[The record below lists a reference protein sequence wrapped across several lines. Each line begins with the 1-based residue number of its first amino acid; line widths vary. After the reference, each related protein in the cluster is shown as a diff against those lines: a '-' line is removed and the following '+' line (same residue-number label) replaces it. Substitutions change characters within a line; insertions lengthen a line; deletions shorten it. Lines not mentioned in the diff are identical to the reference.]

1 MNWHQI
7 WKTIQNWLT
16 STGIK
21 ILISIIV
28 LIVSFTII
36 NALAKAVVNKGKKL
50 DEKNTNKN
58 KSKLNKTLYK
68 TLSYIFKVLLKV
80 IVVVAVVGYLGLDT
94 SGISALIASI
104 GVGVGL
110 AINGTL
116 SNFAGGILLLV
127 THPFKDEDYIAACG
141 YEGTVEDI
149 FICNTK
155 IRTTDNKVVYLP
167 NGKLSTSEIVNYT
180 EKDTR
185 RVDISFSIAY
195 SADFEKAQQIILDLA
210 NKEKLVLKTPA
221 PTVRMSSQ
229 GESAIVLTAKLWA
242 KTEDYW
248 DVYFNINEDAKKAFD
263 ENSIEIPF
271 NQLDVHLKNN

>member
-1 MNWHQI
+1 MGYC
-7 WKTIQNWLT
+7 KK
-16 STGIK
+16 SGK
-21 ILISIIV
+21 
-28 LIVSFTII
+28 VSR
-36 NALAKAVVNKGKKL
+36 
-50 DEKNTNKN
+50 
-58 KSKLNKTLYK
+58 
-68 TLSYIFKVLLKV
+68 
-80 IVVVAVVGYLGLDT
+80 
-94 SGISALIASI
+94 ISALIASI

-141 YEGTVEDI
+141 HEGTVEDI

-210 NKEKLVLKTPA
+210 NKEKL
-221 PTVRMSSQ
+221 R
-229 GESAIVLTAKLWA
+229 
-242 KTEDYW
+242 
-248 DVYFNINEDAKKAFD
+248 
-263 ENSIEIPF
+263 
-271 NQLDVHLKNN
+271 